1 MSKTPLPKGGSVTA
15 PPKPT
20 CDHKTGET
28 VLVEAVFLRCSH
40 TGRAI
45 LLIDG
50 SQHHGSRNDGMI
62 VAPMD
67 KVRKG
72 GEVGWQ

>member
-1 MSKTPLPKGGSVTA
+1 MSTTTLPKGRSVTSL
-15 PPKPT
+15 PRLT
-20 CDHKTGET
+20 CEHKTGET
-28 VLVEAVFLRCSH
+28 VLVEAIFLRCSH

-72 GEVGWQ
+72 EK